1 MSSLAN
7 QITNA
12 FLYIE
17 DTRPVLVFDTADNA
31 AAFIKAY
38 GSKDAEVYADPTH
51 VFLRK
56 PHGVELAAAG
66 HNGGA
71 FAYVFHNHLQ
81 AAHWAKKMGAYAVI
95 DETKEHNRTVY
106 VGRKVPIV

>member
-1 MSSLAN
+1 MSSLAD
-7 QITNA
+7 QVTNA

-17 DTRPVLVFDTADNA
+17 DTRPVLVFDTADHA

-38 GSKDAEVYADPTH
+38 GSKDAETYADPTH

-56 PHGVELAAAG
+56 PHGVELACAG

-71 FAYVFHNHLQ
+71 FAFVFHNHLQ
-81 AAHWAKKMGAYAVI
+81 AAHWAKRMGEYAVV
-95 DETKEHNRTVY
+95 DNTKEHNRTVY
-106 VGRKVPIV
+106 VGRKLP

>member
-38 GSKDAEVYADPTH
+38 GAKDAEVYSDPTH

-71 FAYVFHNHLQ
+71 FALVFHNYLQ
-81 AAHWAKKMGAYAVI
+81 AAHWAKKMGGYAVV
-95 DETKEHNRTVY
+95 DDTKENSRTVY
-106 VGRKVPIV
+106 LGKKLPA

>member
-1 MSSLAN
+1 MSLAS

-17 DTRPVLVFDTADNA
+17 DTRPVLVFDTAANA
-31 AAFIKAY
+31 TAFIKAY

-56 PHGVELAAAG
+56 PHGVELACAG

-71 FAYVFHNHLQ
+71 FAFVFHNHLQ
-81 AAHWAKKMGAYAVI
+81 ASHWAKKMGGYAVT
-95 DETKEHNRTVY
+95 DETKDNNRTVY
-106 VGRKVPIV
+106 VGNKLV